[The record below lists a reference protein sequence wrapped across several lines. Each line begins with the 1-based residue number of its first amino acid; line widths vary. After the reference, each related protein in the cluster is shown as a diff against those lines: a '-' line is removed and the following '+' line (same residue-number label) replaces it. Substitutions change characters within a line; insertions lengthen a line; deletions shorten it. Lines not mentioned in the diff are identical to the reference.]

1 MRELFYR
8 TKTYNHRNVLEFVSV
23 MKINSILFFHRGTE
37 FDTSFDK
44 IYGLSRHFL
53 EQYVY
58 FSMILF
64 RQLIM
69 QHDNF
74 LFIHVTFFAK
84 RKYRKISLL
93 IINFYFRQ
101 LIFYVLKYILYKIDK
116 NSHHIRKMMRYI
128 SKYNNSFSE
137 YIYYILKKKL
147 MKKFKRVVETE
158 IRHYKSSLYKVPV
171 Q

>member
-1 MRELFYR
+1 MAKIFLSYLIHSIKLILFFNFSNLRELFFR
-8 TKTYNHRNVLEFVSV
+8 TKTYNHKNVLELVSV
-23 MKINSILFFHRGTE
+23 MKINFILLIHRGTE

-44 IYGLSRHFL
+44 IYVLSRHCL
-53 EQYVY
+53 EQYIY

-84 RKYRKISLL
+84 RKYRKIPLL
-93 IINFYFRQ
+93 IFSFYFRQ

-116 NSHHIRKMMRYI
+116 NSHHIRKVMRYI
-128 SKYNNSFSE
+128 SKYKNSFSE
-137 YIYYILKKKL
+137 YIYCILKK
-147 MKKFKRVVETE
+147 
-158 IRHYKSSLYKVPV
+158 
-171 Q
+171 